1 MSLWDIVAGISTSKQ
16 LNNDNKSFW
25 KKLNSASVDLING
38 DGLAFTNE
46 GGYTWNIFGAN
57 VNFVCDLE
65 ALIEGAIATKWHG
78 HLAEGVLG
86 AIFGP
91 GADNN
96 VVIGNKTAL
105 NYMVGHSNNFSV
117 MRGNPE
123 FSVTYSPWQEGAL
136 GPDGSP
142 IANTGFISTNR
153 HKLMWAAIAGFALLV
168 AGFDIALNVLQNKL
182 NVEKE
187 VVHEDEAE
195 IEKYK
200 ALVEAEQQEAEA
212 HGQVVNPDAGGTP
225 AEPTHAQE
233 ELEHAQHK
241 WHTDEGTLQKT
252 ETSYEWTIF
261 SSILAENRAIWLLK
275 FLEELCAGV
284 KTLKTEL
291 DDFSSTIT
299 NTNVPDNITQENKPS
314 VEQEIR
320 NIEKTLGQLNSLFIT
335 NPDFADQN
343 IDNIG
348 WQIQRACSKLESL
361 KKKLK
366 DFEEAAL
373 QAAAIANPAEQEE

>member
-1 MSLWDIVAGISTSKQ
+1 MSLWDIVAGISTEKS
-16 LNNDNKSFW
+16 LNDHNSVW
-25 KKLNSASVDLING
+25 KKINSASVDLING

-57 VNFVCDLE
+57 VTFVCDLE

-78 HLAEGVLG
+78 HFAEGVLG

-123 FSVTYSPWQEGAL
+123 FSVTYSPLPNQ
-136 GPDGSP
+136 
-142 IANTGFISTNR
+142 TGLSGYNP

-168 AGFDIALNVLQNKL
+168 AGFDIALNVLKNKL
-182 NVEKE
+182 NGEEE

-200 ALVEAEQQEAEA
+200 AIVEAEQQEAEA
-212 HGQVVNPDAGGTP
+212 HGQVVNPDAGGVP
-225 AEPTHAQE
+225 VEPTHAQE
-233 ELEHAQHK
+233 ELEHAEHQYHS
-241 WHTDEGTLQKT
+241 DENTLKKN
-252 ETSYEWTIF
+252 ETSYEWIVF

-275 FLEELCAGV
+275 FLEHLCANV
-284 KTLKTEL
+284 KTVEAELPILNGKVLKIRN
-291 DDFSSTIT
+291 DT
-299 NTNVPDNITQENKPS
+299 NDEGEVANLQAAVANLEGVILQLGDLIALKPS
-314 VEQEIR
+314 QAAIENLENQETIAR
-320 NIEKTLGQLNSLFIT
+320 NLAKELRDRIEN
-335 NPDFADQN
+335 
-343 IDNIG
+343 
-348 WQIQRACSKLESL
+348 LESL
-361 KKKLK
+361 RQLEG
-366 DFEEAAL
+366 F
-373 QAAAIANPAEQEE
+373 ANIL